1 MGDDINSWD
10 IPIDFKLLINMLI
23 LNNNLESKNKKN
35 YIEFGMIYNS
45 TNNEYKLKLPNNEET
60 QNKIHIMMNIIKN
73 IIIKHLQNNQEFKPN
88 LHGLHIKIN
97 KIQNDELQKKKKIIL
112 KINNSNKNFES
123 FGINL
128 IIGSEHSESMS
139 VHDINESFQQNV
151 KECNSIIIISI
162 LFIKKNKI
170 ENSINFNG
178 YPIEL
183 IQYIEDI
190 LKIFSNKRQILS
202 PSLSMDSLPE
212 VKADSCPCLH
222 SLLPDD
228 MIKTLFK
235 SNEGDITPK
244 LSEYRFT
251 PEPPELFAF

>member
-1 MGDDINSWD
+1 M
-10 IPIDFKLLINMLI
+10 
-23 LNNNLESKNKKN
+23 
-35 YIEFGMIYNS
+35 
-45 TNNEYKLKLPNNEET
+45 
-60 QNKIHIMMNIIKN
+60 
-73 IIIKHLQNNQEFKPN
+73 KHLQNSDIIPN

-97 KIQNDELQKKKKIIL
+97 KIQNVELQKKKKINL
-112 KINNSNKNFES
+112 RINNSDENFES

-128 IIGSEHSESMS
+128 IIGSKNSQSIS
-139 VHDINESFQQNV
+139 VSNIDNFFEQNV
-151 KECNSIIIISI
+151 KECTSITSISI

-170 ENSINFNG
+170 ENSSNFYG

-251 PEPPELFAF
+251 PEPPELVAF